1 MRGQKDRHGTSA
13 ASNDLLTWYPPKLVG
28 CCWHRWRLRNSI
40 LIWGETQEKYAFEDR
55 WSGGINHYLQ
65 YLLDRIRKMHS
76 KLKETGTFFIHL
88 DWHIV
93 HYMKVELDKIF
104 GYQNFRNQIIWK
116 RQTAHS
122 DVKQGARHLGR
133 IHDVI
138 LFYSRGEK
146 PTWNMQYTVSDEEYV
161 QAFYKHVELRTGRR
175 YRLSDITGP
184 GGAAKGN
191 PRYEFL
197 GVTRYWRFSKEKMQ
211 ELHKKG
217 RIVQTKTGAVP
228 AQKRYLDE
236 MPGVPLQDV
245 WTDIKPVT
253 LGKERLG
260 YPTQKPLEL
269 LERIVALGS
278 NRADLVLDA
287 FCGCGTTL
295 AAAQKLG
302 RRWIGID
309 VSPSAIRVVEQRLR
323 KLGAKRYNV
332 HGMVASVQE
341 LRKLSPF
348 EFQNWAINAVFGKH
362 SPTPVAD
369 MGIDG
374 FTFLE
379 NNPIQVKQMEHV
391 GRPHIDNFA
400 GVMQREKAKKGMFIA
415 FGFTKG
421 AIDEVARLRREQKI
435 QIELVPCQ
443 ELLEGKLTVKQ
454 MM

>member
-1 MRGQKDRHGTSA
+1 
-13 ASNDLLTWYPPKLVG
+13 
-28 CCWHRWRLRNSI
+28 
-40 LIWGETQEKYAFEDR
+40 
-55 WSGGINHYLQ
+55 
-65 YLLDRIRKMHS
+65 
-76 KLKETGTFFIHL
+76 
-88 DWHIV
+88 
-93 HYMKVELDKIF
+93 
-104 GYQNFRNQIIWK
+104 
-116 RQTAHS
+116 
-122 DVKQGARHLGR
+122 
-133 IHDVI
+133 
-138 LFYSRGEK
+138 
-146 PTWNMQYTVSDEEYV
+146 MQYTVYDEEYV